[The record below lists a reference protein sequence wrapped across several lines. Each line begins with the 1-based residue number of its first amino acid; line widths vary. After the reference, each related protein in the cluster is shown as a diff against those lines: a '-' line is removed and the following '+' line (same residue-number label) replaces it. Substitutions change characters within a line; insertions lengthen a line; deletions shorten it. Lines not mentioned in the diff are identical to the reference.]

1 MRHHRIDSRPH
12 VQGTPAPLRLRHS
25 ANDLTDG
32 AGLLLVRQLWDRLRL
47 GERIARHAPEIG
59 GRFQSPLMIE
69 SWLALLL
76 YGGGAMDDLKWLA
89 GRGVR
94 SLFGWAA
101 VPDPTTFGRWL
112 RRGGKEM
119 VRLLDDLT
127 WFLVRTR
134 WAEEG
139 TPTSMMLVLDSTV
152 VARYG
157 QKQAG
162 AERGYNPKKPGRP
175 SHHPLLAF
183 TDGGDCLGV

>member
-12 VQGTPAPLRLRHS
+12 VQAGSQGTAAPLRLRHS

-47 GERIARHAPEIG
+47 GERIAHHAPQVG

-94 SLFGWAA
+94 HAMVA
-101 VPDPTTFGRWL
+101 VNHAGKSQAMFIGGQQSTSFSSPSPLKHVDFFEADGERVWDRTTGVDIRPDWL
-112 RRGGKEM
+112 N
-119 VRLLDDLT
+119 DDL
-127 WFLVRTR
+127 
-134 WAEEG
+134 
-139 TPTSMMLVLDSTV
+139 
-152 VARYG
+152 
-157 QKQAG
+157 
-162 AERGYNPKKPGRP
+162 
-175 SHHPLLAF
+175 
-183 TDGGDCLGV
+183 